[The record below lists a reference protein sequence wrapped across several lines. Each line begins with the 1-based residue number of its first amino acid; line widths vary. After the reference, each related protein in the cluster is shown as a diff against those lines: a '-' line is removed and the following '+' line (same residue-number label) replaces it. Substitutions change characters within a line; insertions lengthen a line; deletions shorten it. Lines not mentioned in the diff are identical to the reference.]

1 MTNGENAETDC
12 KQETMEKGI
21 KLDMRESSSL
31 NIHDLSGESEEKRG
45 PRQNIMVGLSQ
56 PMAN

>member
-31 NIHDLSGESEEKRG
+31 NIHDLSGESQKDRG
-45 PRQNIMVGLSQ
+45 P
-56 PMAN
+56 